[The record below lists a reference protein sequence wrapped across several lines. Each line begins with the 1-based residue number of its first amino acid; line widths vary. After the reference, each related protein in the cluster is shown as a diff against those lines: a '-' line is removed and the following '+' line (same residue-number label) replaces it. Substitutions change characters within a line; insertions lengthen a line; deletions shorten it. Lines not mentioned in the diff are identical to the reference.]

1 MSKILN
7 QKGLKTLALSG
18 NDSEETRSKAIEKL
32 ESEDLTC
39 KLDYILT
46 VDIFNEG
53 IDIPSVNQIIM
64 LRPTQSAIVFVQQ
77 LGRGLRISEEKTHL
91 TVIDFIGNYKNKF
104 LVPISLFG
112 DRSFNKYTVRKL
124 MASGSSLIPGSST
137 VNFDQVSKQKIYSPI
152 DSSNFRQ
159 LRDLKQDY
167 ELLKF
172 KIGKTPLM
180 KDFINHGARDPFSFV
195 EYSKSYY
202 TFLNKVKTVSLNY
215 EIVNKP
221 RNYYWQSLNLC
232 DSFD

>member
-1 MSKILN
+1 
-7 QKGLKTLALSG
+7 
-18 NDSEETRSKAIEKL
+18 
-32 ESEDLTC
+32 
-39 KLDYILT
+39 
-46 VDIFNEG
+46 
-53 IDIPSVNQIIM
+53 
-64 LRPTQSAIVFVQQ
+64 
-77 LGRGLRISEEKTHL
+77 
-91 TVIDFIGNYKNKF
+91 
-104 LVPISLFG
+104 
-112 DRSFNKYTVRKL
+112 

-137 VNFDQVSKQKIYSPI
+137 VNFDQVSKQKIYSAI

-202 TFLNKVKTVSLNY
+202 NFLNKVKTVSLNY